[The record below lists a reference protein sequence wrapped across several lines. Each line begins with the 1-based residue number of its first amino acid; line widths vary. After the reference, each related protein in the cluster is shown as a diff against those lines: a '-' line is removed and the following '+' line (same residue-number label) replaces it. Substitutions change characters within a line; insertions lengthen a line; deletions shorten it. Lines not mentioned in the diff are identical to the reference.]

1 MLCGTETSCYS
12 HAPPIVR
19 RQHELTRM
27 LPRERES
34 KRTRRRQSHRTPI
47 HDIRRNRAS
56 KRGDTSEGQPIR
68 KERGDDTTRH
78 ARTQSI
84 DRIPRGETKLTK
96 DNECMMNDES
106 SIIKHQSII
115 TRQQLL
121 ERGKEIQHYVPTS
134 RYYFLFQ
141 KPS

>member
-12 HAPPIVR
+12 HAHPIVR

-27 LPRERES
+27 LPRERERANEHGDGNYT
-34 KRTRRRQSHRTPI
+34 KPPI

-84 DRIPRGETKLTK
+84 DWIPRGETKLTK
-96 DNECMMNDES
+96 DNE
-106 SIIKHQSII
+106 
-115 TRQQLL
+115 
-121 ERGKEIQHYVPTS
+121 
-134 RYYFLFQ
+134 
-141 KPS
+141 